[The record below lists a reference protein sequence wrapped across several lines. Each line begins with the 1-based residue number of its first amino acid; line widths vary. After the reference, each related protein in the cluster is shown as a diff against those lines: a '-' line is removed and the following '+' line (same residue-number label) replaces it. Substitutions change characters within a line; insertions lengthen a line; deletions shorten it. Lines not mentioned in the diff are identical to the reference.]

1 MRIYKAVEEDKKLS
15 VSDMEK
21 VALLKLVENGQYIK
35 NVGIRQ
41 DDYYIL
47 EIDDIDKEELGYDE
61 RETQKESQ

>member
-61 RETQKESQ
+61 

>member
-1 MRIYKAVEEDKKLS
+1 MRIYKAVEDDKKLS

-61 RETQKESQ
+61 

>member
-47 EIDDIDKEELGYDE
+47 EIDDIDKEETRDE
-61 RETQKESQ
+61 N

>member
-61 RETQKESQ
+61 RESQKESQ

>member
-47 EIDDIDKEELGYDE
+47 EIDDIDKEELSYDE
-61 RETQKESQ
+61 